1 MWSTTMDPVDI
12 AMKEEVNKIVEE
24 LLELGCS
31 VVVDDSM
38 HVFDQ
43 LVFVTT
49 VLYEVTTKRANT
61 A

>member
-1 MWSTTMDPVDI
+1 MDPVNI
-12 AMKEEVNKIVEE
+12 AMKEEVIKIVEE

-43 LVFVTT
+43 
-49 VLYEVTTKRANT
+49 
-61 A
+61 